1 MQVAKDDLQWTLGA
15 GGKRLS
21 CASKPRFSLKS
32 VKSKILN
39 SENEAEIFKIQ
50 GRVLPISLYK
60 GSNQGYL
67 GLVQEAER
75 LFQCFQYEEASK
87 YYKQAIILDKKVN
100 FAVINLSAVLISLG
114 SYKKAVDT
122 LEKIC
127 LKKEEFVVGMFNK
140 ALCLALLKEFNT
152 ANSILTSIEKYIDPE
167 MEYDLRVLKIYSQK
181 QNDLYSTPKLKLNK
195 SRTILSNFKFP
206 YFNSQSTDRLRK
218 NSELKTMKSILNENS
233 PSPKFAKRSFPRP
246 LIKISNAY
254 QNFVSTNKRRT
265 TNIVVQMREQ
275 NEITGKDFDVSL
287 KLRPTKVFEISN
299 KISELVG
306 KGNQEKKNVESVLNN
321 QLTTQAITEIRNEY
335 CRPCT
340 FRNFSKVAAHLKF
353 LSFFSKFSEPIIMEI
368 IKKSELE
375 YFNEGQ
381 MIISQGDLGDK
392 MFIILTGI
400 VNVMKKSKEYG
411 SMEIQVNTLY
421 QGETFGEMALLA
433 ESDNVT
439 LKRTASCVAGQDTIL
454 IFMFKKDYKHIL
466 LHMIKNDIHGKAS
479 FLCGLSIFPGTDHYG
494 MVPLAANIEPVN
506 YSINEIILEN
516 GEVPQGLYI
525 IYEGRCTIKW
535 EGYILRRKSGN
546 RKALTRAPK
555 PFLSSRV
562 PELSPSKHKISTET
576 FDPRDCEELKKASQ
590 YLGTDKLD
598 ILMKKY
604 EIYKKSIELYKL
616 GRGDIFG
623 GRALSGHDIQV
634 PPAKFTVVAD
644 SLDMKVF
651 VLTFKHFSFL
661 PESVVVRPK

>member
-1 MQVAKDDLQWTLGA
+1 MQGVKDELQRTLGV

-21 CASKPRFSLKS
+21 CKSKPRFSLKS
-32 VKSKILN
+32 VRSKIVV
-39 SENEAEIFKIQ
+39 SDNEAEIFKIQ
-50 GRVLPISLYK
+50 GRLLPISIYK

-75 LFQCFQYEEASK
+75 FFQCFEYEEASK

-114 SYKKAVDT
+114 SYKKAVDA

-127 LKKEEFVVGMFNK
+127 LKKEEFVIGMLNK
-140 ALCLALLKEFNT
+140 ALGLVLLKEFAT
-152 ANSILTSIEKYIDPE
+152 ANSILTSIEKYICVE
-167 MEYDLRVLKIYSQK
+167 MEQDLRVLKNYCQK
-181 QNDLYSTPKLKLNK
+181 QNEIFSSPNLTLNK

-206 YFNSQSTDRLRK
+206 YFNSQSTERFRK
-218 NSELKTMKSILNENS
+218 NSELKPRKSLLNENS
-233 PSPKFAKRSFPRP
+233 PSPNFKKSVYPTP

-254 QNFVSTNKRRT
+254 HNFVTTTKRRT
-265 TNIVVQMREQ
+265 TNIVEQMKEQ
-275 NEITGKDFDVSL
+275 NEITGNDIDVSL

-306 KGNQEKKNVESVLNN
+306 SNNQEKKNVESVLNN
-321 QLTTQAITEIRNEY
+321 QLTTQAIREIRYEY
-335 CRPCT
+335 CKPCPV
-340 FRNFSKVAAHLKF
+340 RIFSKITNHLKC
-353 LSFFSKFSEPIIMEI
+353 LSFFSKFSESIIMEI

-375 YFNEGQ
+375 YFYEGQ
-381 MIISQGDLGDK
+381 IIINQGDLGDK

-400 VNVMKKSKEYG
+400 VNVMKKSKEFG
-411 SMEIQVNTLY
+411 GMEIQVNTLY

-433 ESDNVT
+433 ESENVT
-439 LKRTASCVAGQDTIL
+439 LKRSASCVAGQDTFL
-454 IFMFKKDYKHIL
+454 IVMSKNDYKHIL
-466 LHMIKNDIHGKAS
+466 LHMMKNDIHGKAS

-506 YSINEIILEN
+506 FSINEIILEN
-516 GEVPQGLYI
+516 GEIPQGLYI
-525 IYEGRCTIKW
+525 VYEGRCTIKW

-555 PFLSSRV
+555 PFLTSRV
-562 PELSPSKHKISTET
+562 LEHSGSKQKISTEV
-576 FDPRDCEELKKASQ
+576 FDPNDSEEIKKASQ
-590 YLGTDKLD
+590 YLGTDKLE
-598 ILMKKY
+598 ILMEKY

-623 GRALSGHDIQV
+623 GRALSSHDFQV

-651 VLTFKHFSFL
+651 VFTFKHFSFL
-661 PESVVVRPK
+661 PEPVVVKPK